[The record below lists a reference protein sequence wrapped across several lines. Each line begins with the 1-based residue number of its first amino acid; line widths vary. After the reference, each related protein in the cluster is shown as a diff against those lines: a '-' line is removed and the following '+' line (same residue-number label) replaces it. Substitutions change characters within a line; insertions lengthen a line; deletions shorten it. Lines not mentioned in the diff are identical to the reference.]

1 MRVVAMDVRQ
11 WSRYVLPPLFSL
23 VAAAGCHSS
32 SVTTGATTA
41 KCQLTVV
48 PPPVIVA
55 EGGTATISVTA
66 PQECGWDVSTLS
78 PWITDVT
85 PVAGQG
91 NGTVEFRAAPNS
103 TAIARETDIVINQ
116 EKIRISQEAVPCNYT
131 VVPAT
136 LTISAAGGPGTIN
149 VSTMAGCVWTAA
161 SDVPWITITS
171 AAMGNGNGSV
181 RFSVASSGGIVRTGN
196 VNIADKTTAITQS
209 SSTTPAPGPGGPSPN
224 PGSTC
229 TYSITPT
236 TYSVGA
242 AGGIGPTVAIATA
255 TGCPWTSISNDS
267 WITVTSGSSGNGN
280 GSVGF
285 TVAANQ
291 SNARNGS
298 LTIAGQAFTVQQ
310 GTNCTF
316 LLNQMTV
323 QVPLKGDRKSVD
335 VKASPKQCSWTASTS
350 AAWITITSGASDTG
364 DGKVQFTVAA
374 STTPR
379 SATLLI
385 AGQVVTVTQQ

>member
-1 MRVVAMDVRQ
+1 MNVRG
-11 WSRYVLPPLFSL
+11 WSRCVLPPLLSL
-23 VAAAGCHSS
+23 VAAGAAGCHST
-32 SVTTGATTA
+32 SVTSGPTTA

-48 PPPVIVA
+48 PPPAIVA

-66 PQECGWDVSTLS
+66 PQECGWDVSTQS

-91 NGTVEFRAAPNS
+91 SGTVEFRAAPNS
-103 TAIARETDIVINQ
+103 TPIARETDIVINQ
-116 EKIRISQEAVPCNYT
+116 EKIRISQGAVSCAYT

-136 LTISAAGGPGTIN
+136 LTMTTAGGPGTIN
-149 VSTMAGCVWTAA
+149 VSTIAGCAWTAA

-171 AAMGNGNGSV
+171 AATGNGNGSV
-181 RFSVASSGGIVRTGN
+181 RFSVASNGGTVRTGN
-196 VNIADKTTAITQS
+196 VTIADQSTAITQS
-209 SSTTPAPGPGGPSPN
+209 SSTTPAPGPGGPSPT
-224 PGSTC
+224 PSSGC
-229 TYSITPT
+229 TYSITPA

-242 AGGIGPTVAIATA
+242 AGGIGPTVAVSTA
-255 TGCPWTSISNDS
+255 SGCTWTSVSNDS

-280 GSVGF
+280 GSVSF
-285 TVAANQ
+285 TVASNP

-316 LLNQMTV
+316 QVNHLTV
-323 QVPLKGDRKSVD
+323 KVPLSGDNKSVD

-379 SATLLI
+379 SATLLV
-385 AGQVVTVTQQ
+385 AGQTVTVTQQ

>member
-1 MRVVAMDVRQ
+1 
-11 WSRYVLPPLFSL
+11 
-23 VAAAGCHSS
+23 
-32 SVTTGATTA
+32 
-41 KCQLTVV
+41 VV
-48 PPPVIVA
+48 PPPAIVA

-66 PQECGWDVSTLS
+66 PQECGWDVSTES

-91 NGTVEFRAAPNS
+91 SGTVEFRAAPNS
-103 TAIARETDIVINQ
+103 TATARETDIVINQ
-116 EKIRISQEAVPCNYT
+116 EKIRISQEAVSCTYT
-131 VVPAT
+131 IVPAT
-136 LTISAAGGPGTIN
+136 LTMTAAGGPGTIN
-149 VSTMAGCVWTAA
+149 VSTMAGCAWNAA

-171 AAMGNGNGSV
+171 AATGNGNGSV
-181 RFSVASSGGIVRTGN
+181 RFSVASNGGVLRSGN
-196 VNIADKTTAITQS
+196 VTIADQSTAITQS
-209 SSTTPAPGPGGPSPN
+209 SSTTPAPGPGSPSPT
-224 PGSTC
+224 PTPAC

-242 AGGIGPTVAIATA
+242 AGGIGPTVAVATA
-255 TGCPWTSISNDS
+255 SGCTWTSVSNDP

-280 GSVGF
+280 GSVDF
-285 TVAANQ
+285 TVASNP

-316 LLNQMTV
+316 QVNHLTV
-323 QVPLKGDRKSVD
+323 NVRLSGDKKSVD
-335 VKASPKQCSWTASTS
+335 VKASSKQCSWTASTS
-350 AAWITITSGASDTG
+350 TAWITITSGASDTG

-374 STTPR
+374 SATPR

-385 AGQVVTVTQQ
+385 AGQTVTVTQQ